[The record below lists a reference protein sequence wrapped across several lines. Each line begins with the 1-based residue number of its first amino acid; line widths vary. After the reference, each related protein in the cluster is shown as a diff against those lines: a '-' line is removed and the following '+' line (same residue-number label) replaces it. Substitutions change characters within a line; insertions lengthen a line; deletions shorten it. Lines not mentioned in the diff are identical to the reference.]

1 MSNSNAELIRSLA
14 DAFNARDFDRGRE
27 LVSDDLEFT
36 DYAMGV
42 TLQGGDAFIGYA
54 RSWAN
59 AFSDM
64 QLEVGG
70 VVADDRHAAAEFVG
84 RGTHDGTLPTPN
96 GDVPATGRT
105 IDAPFTWFCDV
116 ADGKLTRVGDYYNAM
131 TIMAQLGLMPEPAEA

>member
-1 MSNSNAELIRSLA
+1 MSDGNAELIRSLA
-14 DAFNARDFDRGRE
+14 EAFNARDFDRGRE
-27 LVSDDLEFT
+27 LVSADLQFV

-42 TLQGGDAFIGYA
+42 TLQSADAFIEYA

-64 QLEVGG
+64 QLEVRD
-70 VVADDRHAAAEFVG
+70 VVADERHAAGEFVG

-105 IDAPFTWFCDV
+105 IDTPFTWFCDV
-116 ADGKLTRVGDYYNAM
+116 ADGKLTRVGDYYDAM
-131 TIMAQLGLMPEPAEA
+131 TIMAQLGLVP